1 MSVLRLAR
9 LESMPEGFDGDTVLR
24 KTLIL
29 VGFAYPVNFLEPF
42 HRVYLLDVVIL
53 LTPLS
58 TIFFGL
64 LHSLPDVLFW
74 EPT

>member
-1 MSVLRLAR
+1 
-9 LESMPEGFDGDTVLR
+9 MPEGFDGDTALR

-29 VGFAYPVNFLEPF
+29 VGFAYPVNFFGTF

-58 TIFFGL
+58 TIFGL
-64 LHSLPDVLFW
+64 LHSLPDVLVLGANLRALR
-74 EPT
+74 